1 MRAEPAVRWNLRKE
15 YVSELAAAGVR
26 VPRCHFVAAES
37 AAIDRVFAETGWR
50 QAVVKPA
57 VGASGYAVG
66 PVRAIRLRRRWP
78 ACRQACAPRAC
89 WCSNYEITRMP
100 SCSSRVDCS
109 LSLIVRPA

>member
-26 VPRCHFVAAES
+26 VPRCQFVAAES

-66 PVRAIRLRRRWP
+66 LVARDQVAAAVAGLPASVRAQGVLVL
-78 ACRQACAPRAC
+78 
-89 WCSNYEITRMP
+89 E
-100 SCSSRVDCS
+100 
-109 LSLIVRPA
+109 L